1 MKRLSNVEDLS
12 VGSFESGAQML
23 NLELHCHTAFSKDG
37 LMGFDSLIRTAHMIG
52 LDALAITDHDT
63 IEGASEFQQRAQS
76 KGLTLQIITGEEKT
90 LSDGSHL
97 IGRFLRQHI
106 ESGEL

>member
-37 LMGFDSLIRTAHMIG
+37 LMGFDSLLRTAQLIG

-63 IEGASEFQQRAQS
+63 IDGACEFQQRAPPE
-76 KGLTLQIITGEEKT
+76 GLPFHTTAPDEKT
-90 LSDGSHL
+90 LPPAPPL
-97 IGRFLRQHI
+97 TAPFPQHHI
-106 ESGEL
+106 SP